1 MNLSQL
7 QKAVPFDAGSASR
20 WLQPLNDAMA
30 EFGITSTIDQA
41 MFIARL
47 GMKPALAR
55 WWKILTTAF
64 QVLRVLSVRGVSP
77 RSRLRRSDANLMKK
91 VLPVER
97 QRAIAN
103 LVYSKRF
110 GNTAPGDGWKYRGRG
125 LIGITFLDN
134 YRRCGVALKLDLVT
148 SLNCW
153 KKM

>member
-20 WLQPLNDAMA
+20 WLQPLNDAMD

-41 MFIARL
+41 MFIAQVGHESTSFSALVENFNYSVSGLAGFVRAGRITPQQAQAL
-47 GMKPALAR
+47 GRKP
-55 WWKILTTAF
+55 
-64 QVLRVLSVRGVSP
+64 
-77 RSRLRRSDANLMKK
+77 DEK

-103 LVYSKRF
+103 LVYSKRV
-110 GNTAPGDGWKYRGRG
+110 GNTAPADGWKYRARG

-134 YRRCGVALKLDLVT
+134 YRRCGIALKLDTTEIGRAHV
-148 SLNCW
+148 
-153 KKM
+153 

>member
-41 MFIARL
+41 MFIARP
-47 GMKPALAR
+47 GMKARALAR

-103 LVYSKRF
+103 LF
-110 GNTAPGDGWKYRGRG
+110 TAS
-125 LIGITFLDN
+125 
-134 YRRCGVALKLDLVT
+134 ALVT
-148 SLNCW
+148 PLPVMAGNIGDVD
-153 KKM
+153 